1 MKPEYKDVEYMGGS
15 VRAVTGP
22 DGAVQHITEPGG
34 YFDFL
39 KDAWEDYRKALEDFF
54 ATPVNDE
61 KIIAAGKRWERF
73 GRILIGYA
81 GTMFDLY
88 RDDAEKRRLILD
100 LYDRFSKDMAVV
112 QRNISKY
119 RALLNAAE
127 APDPEAL
134 KRADD
139 AKIESSRSM
148 LRALNT
154 QLRFSRLYQNGDT
167 YAGAEAELEEGCSE
181 RSEQLFEKLPK
192 AGIYKPAWI
201 YPPLPFPE
209 GTRVPEPPEAYKRV
223 ESLPV
228 DDLVYD
234 EALDE
239 FVVRPGYVSED
250 GLIDERSVVW
260 HPEDHT
266 VVIRCRGG
274 EPVIWRYWKPKDL
287 TDVPERDSW
296 PARYIRRYYRQR
308 LEDLEMKVFDP
319 EKTAV
324 LDEKF
329 WKTLCTECRVL
340 SSELRVES

>member
-15 VRAVTGP
+15 VRAVTDP

-34 YFDFL
+34 YFEFL
-39 KDAWEDYRKALEDFF
+39 NDAWEDYSKALEDFF

-88 RDDAEKRRLILD
+88 REDTEKRRLLLD

-127 APDPEAL
+127 TPDPVAL
-134 KRADD
+134 KRAED

-154 QLRFSRLYQNGDT
+154 QMRFRRLYQNGET

-181 RSEQLFEKLPK
+181 RSDQLLEKL
-192 AGIYKPAWI
+192 
-201 YPPLPFPE
+201 
-209 GTRVPEPPEAYKRV
+209 
-223 ESLPV
+223 
-228 DDLVYD
+228 LV
-234 EALDE
+234 
-239 FVVRPGYVSED
+239 S
-250 GLIDERSVVW
+250 
-260 HPEDHT
+260 
-266 VVIRCRGG
+266 
-274 EPVIWRYWKPKDL
+274 
-287 TDVPERDSW
+287 
-296 PARYIRRYYRQR
+296 Q
-308 LEDLEMKVFDP
+308 
-319 EKTAV
+319 
-324 LDEKF
+324 
-329 WKTLCTECRVL
+329 
-340 SSELRVES
+340 